1 MVVQLAVGQ
10 CRHLRI
16 SSEYI
21 YQRAL
26 ALGVSVALCLVG
38 CKDHGS
44 GSAPAHATPALASVA
59 VLSEGVLSL
68 YDSGAKRVQTA
79 ELGDLPAPTLR
90 CWNTSAL
97 ILSPHSWGR
106 LDTGSSEAKL
116 VWSKLSPK
124 PEGCLNPTLQIRD
137 AVPSKAGALCV
148 TVTDGFSDTA
158 TCERTF
164 TLDPMSGSYLPGC
177 QVADFG
183 PAGDPVAS
191 PSGRYRVEFGELVE
205 GDETY
210 YRSAIIVDGRGKH
223 SLKLDD
229 LNVAQRE
236 SPVTWLAGEAGV
248 VFAGRLITLP
258 ELRVT
263 VEGNSACALRR

>member
-1 MVVQLAVGQ
+1 MVVQLAVDQ
-10 CRHLRI
+10 CGHLRI
-16 SSEYI
+16 SSEHI

-44 GSAPAHATPALASVA
+44 GSAPAHAKPALASVA

-68 YDSGAKRVQTA
+68 YDSGARRVQTA
-79 ELGDLPAPTLR
+79 VLGDVPAPTLR

-106 LDTGSSEAKL
+106 LDAGSSEAKL

-164 TLDPMSGSYLPGC
+164 TLDPMSGSYLPGRNDRKLVQ
-177 QVADFG
+177 QVGRILRRDPTDRNL
-183 PAGDPVAS
+183 PAV
-191 PSGRYRVEFGELVE
+191 
-205 GDETY
+205 
-210 YRSAIIVDGRGKH
+210 
-223 SLKLDD
+223 
-229 LNVAQRE
+229 
-236 SPVTWLAGEAGV
+236 
-248 VFAGRLITLP
+248 LITPPPFSPKDEWDAYLTFEVQIKLLGP
-258 ELRVT
+258 QPFRNVLR
-263 VEGNSACALRR
+263 L